1 MWPCSIQMLLASQ
14 AGGGH
19 GLRGGK
25 YSLDQHT
32 GDNQDSQGH
41 NGDHHQ
47 GSDGLL
53 LLAGSHHGQE
63 VCMLTASTH
72 IPRVA
77 AAGERNVSLL
87 PTEGLLY
94 PGYAGRLW
102 GPLDKTQRAA
112 ACFVMGD
119 TGARQ

>member
-1 MWPCSIQMLLASQ
+1 MAILQMLLARQ
-14 AGGGH
+14 TGEGPEF
-19 GLRGGK
+19 RGGK

-53 LLAGSHHGQE
+53 LLAGSHHSQE
-63 VCMLTASTH
+63 VCMLAAGTH
-72 IPRVA
+72 VPRVA

-87 PTEGLLY
+87 LTEGLVH
-94 PGYAGRLW
+94 PS
-102 GPLDKTQRAA
+102 
-112 ACFVMGD
+112 
-119 TGARQ
+119 

>member
-1 MWPCSIQMLLASQ
+1 MWPYSIQMLLASQ

-19 GLRGGK
+19 ELGGGK

-53 LLAGSHHGQE
+53 LLAGSHNSQE

-72 IPRVA
+72 ISRVA
-77 AAGERNVSLL
+77 AVGERNVSLL
-87 PTEGLLY
+87 LTEGLLY
-94 PGYAGRLW
+94 PSYAGRFW
-102 GPLDKTQRAA
+102 GLLDKPQRAA
-112 ACFVMGD
+112 ACFVIGD
-119 TGARQ
+119 TGVRQ